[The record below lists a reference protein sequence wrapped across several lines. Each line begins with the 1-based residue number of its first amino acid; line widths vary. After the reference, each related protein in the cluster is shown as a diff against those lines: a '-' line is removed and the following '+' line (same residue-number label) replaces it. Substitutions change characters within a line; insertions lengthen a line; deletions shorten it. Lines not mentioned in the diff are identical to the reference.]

1 MSSAALNSQQKSLF
15 QQGYDYSPQELREL
29 AWGLRFTPFVCMLGA
44 VYGLATQQ
52 PTVHFLL
59 ATLGMLPFWGPN
71 WHPFD
76 LLYNAVPHPLWSGE
90 KLPPNPL
97 PRRIACFMGGS
108 MNIVIG
114 LSFIYGTANLAY
126 GCGAVL
132 IALQLIVI
140 STHFY
145 MASWMYKRFMKLIGK
160 WAKPLAAAEAQAL
173 VEQGAQ
179 LVDVCEPGEFQE
191 SHLQGAID
199 IPASTLTQRVDELR
213 GKTIVLFCQ
222 SGLRSQE
229 ALQLILRQGRDLVY
243 NLGAMARWEST

>member
-1 MSSAALNSQQKSLF
+1 MSTAALNSQQKSLF

-44 VYGLATQQ
+44 VYGLATHQ

-76 LLYNAVPHPLWSGE
+76 LLYNAVLHPLWSGV

-108 MNIVIG
+108 MNIFIG
-114 LSFIYGTANLAY
+114 LSFIYGTAYLAY
-126 GCGAVL
+126 GCGAVR
-132 IALQLIVI
+132 IALQHIVI
-140 STHFY
+140 STHFC
-145 MASWMYKRFMKLIGK
+145 MASWMYERFMKLIGK
-160 WAKPLAAAEAQAL
+160 WAEPVAAAEARAL
-173 VEQGAQ
+173 VGQGTQ
-179 LVDVCEPGEFQE
+179 LVDVREPDEFQE
-191 SHLQGAID
+191 SHLQGAIN

-213 GKTIVLFCQ
+213 GKTIVLFC
-222 SGLRSQE
+222 
-229 ALQLILRQGRDLVY
+229 
-243 NLGAMARWEST
+243 

>member
-1 MSSAALNSQQKSLF
+1 
-15 QQGYDYSPQELREL
+15 
-29 AWGLRFTPFVCMLGA
+29 MLGV

-52 PTVHFLL
+52 PTLHFLL
-59 ATLGMLPFWGPN
+59 AALGMLPFWAPS

-76 LLYNAVPHPLWSGE
+76 VLYNSVLRPLWGGV

-108 MNIVIG
+108 MNILIA

-126 GCGAVL
+126 SFGAVL

-140 STHFY
+140 STHFC
-145 MASWMYKRFMKLIGK
+145 MASWMYERFMKLIGK
-160 WAKPLAAAEAQAL
+160 WAEPLAASEARAL

-179 LVDVCEPGEFQE
+179 LVDVREPEEFQE
-191 SHLQGAID
+191 SHLQGAIN
-199 IPASTLTQRVDELR
+199 IPTSALTQRVDELR
-213 GKTIVLFCQ
+213 GKTIVLYCQ

-229 ALQLILRQGRDLVY
+229 ALQSILHQGHDLVY